1 MSLSE
6 RQLCDF
12 GPFRLDPPE
21 RLLLR
26 DGQPVP
32 LPPKAYDLLLALAA
46 HAGHLM
52 TKEDLLKEV
61 WPGTFVEEAN
71 LSYTVS
77 LLRKALGDDA
87 EPYRYIETVPKRGYR
102 FKAPIAARGPA
113 ADAAPERPVTVDRF
127 SLTRLSGGRRVAA
140 AVALVSAL
148 AALIGWQVT
157 SGGNDG
163 TQTRGD
169 IRSVAIL
176 PLENL
181 SKDPAQ
187 DYFVEGMHEALITE
201 LARDGSLSV
210 VARSS
215 AMRYAGKDPPPG
227 EVARELKVQALV
239 EGSVLRVGEQVRISV
254 RLLDASSGQ
263 TLWAAAFDRSLG
275 DVLALHTDVA
285 QAIATELQSA
295 TRERTTPRSSARRIN
310 AEAYGSTSEG
320 AITSIVAGKQTSQ
333 RRSPTFPTRSRAIR
347 GMRPPMRAWP
357 TLII

>member
-1 MSLSE
+1 MTSDRS
-6 RQLCDF
+6 
-12 GPFRLDPPE
+12 GSIPPE

-102 FKAPIAARGPA
+102 FKAPIVAGAPA
-113 ADAAPERPVTVDRF
+113 PDAAPERPVTVDRF
-127 SLTRLSGGRRVAA
+127 SLTRLSGGHRVAA

-148 AALIGWQVT
+148 AALIAWQAT
-157 SGGNDG
+157 SDGNDG
-163 TQTRGD
+163 TRTRGT

-176 PLENL
+176 PLKNL

-201 LARDGSLSV
+201 LARDGSLAV

-227 EVARELKVQALV
+227 EVARELNVQALV

-295 TRERTTPRSSARRIN
+295 TRERITSRSTARRVN
-310 AEAYGSTSEG
+310 PEAYELYLRGRHHFNRR
-320 AITSIVAGKQTSQ
+320 GKQTSQ
-333 RRSPTFPTRSRAIR
+333 RLSPIFPTRSRAIR
-347 GMRPPMRAWP
+347 GMPPRMRAWP
-357 TLII
+357 TPII